1 MDKYIEPHIEWIEEV
16 QKKLQN
22 KMKYV
27 RERSA
32 EKIPYTTVNGVHDD
46 WKHKKIWRW
55 TNGFWAGIMW
65 LMYMNTKDARYKE
78 IAEYDEKLLDEALK
92 NAEELNHD
100 VGFLWL
106 LSAGANY
113 RLFGGQDSKN
123 RILAAAAALASRYNI
138 NAEYI
143 RAWNNEDRVGYS
155 IIDCMMNLP
164 LLYLASDITK
174 DPRFKLVAEK
184 HAMSAMKN
192 HLRPDGSIYHV
203 INYDINT
210 GDVTIPERTQG
221 YNSQSSSWS
230 RGQAWALYGFALSYI
245 HTGRAEFL
253 DASKRAAHYFISNL
267 TEDSVPLCDFRAPAE
282 PIYHDTSAGA
292 CAACGLI
299 ELYRIVPEYEKGL
312 YFNSAMRI
320 LKAIEKDYTEWDSA
334 SDTLIKNGCEAY
346 HDGLQNLPLIYG
358 DYYFIEAL
366 YKLSGG
372 DVLLW

>member
-1 MDKYIEPHIEWIEEV
+1 MNNYIKSHREWIEET

-22 KMKYV
+22 KMKYI

-46 WKHKKIWRW
+46 WKDKKIGRW

-65 LMYMNTKDARYKE
+65 LMYMNTKDVRYKE
-78 IAEYDEKLLDEALK
+78 IAEYNEQLLDKALK

-106 LSAGANY
+106 LTAGANY
-113 RLFGGQDSKN
+113 RLFGSQDAKN
-123 RILAAAAALASRYNI
+123 RVLSAAAALASRYNI

-174 DPRFKLVAEK
+174 DPRFKLIAEK

-203 INYDINT
+203 VNYDITT
-210 GDVTIPERTQG
+210 GEVTIPERTQG
-221 YNSQSSSWS
+221 YNSKSSSWS
-230 RGQAWALYGFALSYI
+230 RGQAWALYGFALSFI
-245 HTGRAEFL
+245 HTGRTEFL
-253 DASKRAAHYFISNL
+253 DASKRAAHYFIANL

-282 PIYHDTSAGA
+282 PVYHDTSAGT

-299 ELYRIVPEYEKGL
+299 ELAKIVPEYEKSL
-312 YFNSAMRI
+312 YFNAAMRI
-320 LKAIEKDYTEWDSA
+320 LKATERDYANWDNN
-334 SDTLIKNGCEAY
+334 SDTLIRNGCEAY
-346 HDGLQNLPLIYG
+346 HDGLQDLPLIYG